1 MDFQDLFNATFALI
15 SIFVGWY
22 LRAVWDAISRLRLDI
37 QQIERNIPNV
47 YLRRDDFQIAL
58 ADIKDTLNRIEDK
71 LDNKADK

>member
-1 MDFQDLFNATFALI
+1 MDFQDLFNATFVLI
-15 SIFVGWY
+15 SIFVGRY
-22 LRAVWDAISRLRLDI
+22 LRAVWDAISRLRMDI
-37 QQIERNIPNV
+37 QLIERNIPSV